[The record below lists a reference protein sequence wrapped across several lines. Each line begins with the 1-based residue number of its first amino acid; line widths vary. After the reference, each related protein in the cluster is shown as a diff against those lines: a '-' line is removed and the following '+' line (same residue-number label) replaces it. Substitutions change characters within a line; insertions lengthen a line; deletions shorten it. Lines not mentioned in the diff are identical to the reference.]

1 VGRSWQLRAVGIA
14 EMKLTRPGDDREID
28 AEVISRD
35 GNTIRVRIG
44 DRELAAQF
52 TQNTDGGG
60 ILAIDG
66 RRYLIF
72 GARRKESIFVSVG
85 PASFEFKPAEAASRR
100 RVRGLA
106 ATEVIAPMPGK
117 VLKVLVRD
125 GDLVE
130 AGQPLVVIEAMKME
144 TTLVAES
151 AAIVKHVQ
159 VEEGQTVDH
168 GAVLIELSPPP
179 ASLDR
184 ESAPRVE

>member
-1 VGRSWQLRAVGIA
+1 
-14 EMKLTRPGDDREID
+14 MKLMRAGDSREID
-28 AEVISRD
+28 AEVIARD

-44 DRELAAQF
+44 DRELVADF
-52 TQNTDGGG
+52 TPNADGGG
-60 ILAIDG
+60 ILANDG
-66 RRYLIF
+66 RRYPIF

-85 PASFEFKPAEAASRR
+85 PASFEFKPAEAAARR
-100 RVRGLA
+100 RTRGLA
-106 ATEVIAPMPGK
+106 AAEITAPMPGK

-144 TTLVAES
+144 TTLGAES
-151 AAIVKHVQ
+151 AAMVKHVR

-179 ASLDR
+179 ASSGR
-184 ESAPRVE
+184 ESAPRAR

>member
-1 VGRSWQLRAVGIA
+1 
-14 EMKLTRPGDDREID
+14 MKLTRAGDAHEID

-35 GNTIRVRIG
+35 GDTVRVRIG

-52 TQNTDGGG
+52 TPNADGGG

-66 RRYLIF
+66 RRYPIF
-72 GARRKESIFVSVG
+72 GARRRESILVSVG
-85 PASFEFKPAEAASRR
+85 PASFEFKPAEGLSRR
-100 RVRGLA
+100 RARGLA
-106 ATEVIAPMPGK
+106 AAEVTAPMPGK

-144 TTLVAES
+144 TTLAAER
-151 AAIVKHVQ
+151 AALVKHVR

-179 ASLDR
+179 AA
-184 ESAPRVE
+184 SAAQSPPRAS

>member
-1 VGRSWQLRAVGIA
+1 V
-14 EMKLTRPGDDREID
+14 KLKRQDDSHDID

-35 GNTIRVRIG
+35 ESTIRVRIG
-44 DRELAAQF
+44 DTEIVAEF
-52 TQNTDGGG
+52 TPNADGGG
-60 ILAIDG
+60 ILTIDG
-66 RRYLIF
+66 RRYPIF
-72 GARRKESIFVSVG
+72 GARRKESILVSVG
-85 PASFEFKPAEAASRR
+85 PASFEFKPAEELSRR

-106 ATEVIAPMPGK
+106 AAEVTAPMPGK

-144 TTLVAES
+144 TTLAAES
-151 AAIVKHVQ
+151 AAIVKRVR

-179 ASLDR
+179 ASSGR
-184 ESAPRVE
+184 ESAPRAG

>member
-1 VGRSWQLRAVGIA
+1 
-14 EMKLTRPGDDREID
+14 MKLTRAGDSHQID

-35 GNTIRVRIG
+35 GNVLRVRIG
-44 DRELAAQF
+44 DREVAAVF
-52 TQNTDGGG
+52 TATADGGG

-66 RRYLIF
+66 HPYAVF
-72 GARRKESIFVSVG
+72 AARQKDSIFVSVG
-85 PASFEFKPAEAASRR
+85 PASFEFKPAESSARR

-106 ATEVIAPMPGK
+106 AAEMLAPMPGK

-144 TTLVAES
+144 TTLAAET
-151 AAIVKHVQ
+151 AALVKHVL

-179 ASLDR
+179 ASSSR
-184 ESAPRVE
+184 ESAPRDS

>member
-1 VGRSWQLRAVGIA
+1 
-14 EMKLTRPGDDREID
+14 MKLTRTGDPREID

-44 DRELAAQF
+44 DQKITAEF
-52 TQNTDGGG
+52 TPNTDGGG

-66 RRYLIF
+66 RSYPIF
-72 GARRKESIFVSVG
+72 SARRKDSIVVSVG

-100 RVRGLA
+100 RARGLA
-106 ATEVIAPMPGK
+106 AAEITAPMPGK

-144 TTLVAES
+144 TTLAAES
-151 AAIVKHVQ
+151 AAIVKHVRA
-159 VEEGQTVDH
+159 EEGQTVDH

-179 ASLDR
+179 ASSSR
-184 ESAPRVE
+184 EYAPRGP